1 MTLASALA
9 PLHRWRAALN
19 RNTGR
24 AVWRRVGKPLAWTAG
39 GYVVLQVVLALAVP
53 WAVRGPVLA
62 AGADALGRPMA
73 VDRVRFNPFKLAL
86 SVEGLRVQDAA
97 PSAQTFVNVKRVWVD
112 LSASSLW
119 RLAPVLDHLHVDA
132 PRIHLTRGEDG
143 RFDMAD
149 LLQKLA
155 DRPPA
160 PPNAQPARFA
170 LHDLVVR
177 GGELHVEDIQQGT
190 HHAVQQIEFSLPYVA
205 SFKGDEDTAIKPL
218 LSAQVHGG
226 DLRLGA
232 ETRPFTATRA
242 TTLHLTLKGLNLASA
257 LKGLPALAPWQV
269 EQGTLDT
276 QWQLTLSAVP
286 PGAAGAPANG
296 LTVLAKAQ
304 VQLHQMALSNR
315 QGDRLAW
322 TNWHAGTDQL
332 SVHLR
337 PDGLQWQLAD
347 GQLGLRQLSWRDA
360 PQAVPALALSTL
372 KATQLKADSQERV
385 LDVGRLQWD
394 GLQVQAHRTADGQ
407 LNLLALLGRLP
418 TGTPAKTA
426 TAMVVSSPA
435 APASAP
441 AAPASGAASA
451 NATAPLTPPAAV
463 AVVPAQAPAPPW
475 QIHLAEVRLSGTGA
489 QWHDEAAKPVVKLGV
504 KNLEGEIDG
513 LSTRADAPALRYR
526 LQTELESGGTLA
538 FKGTAQPTPRTLAG
552 EVQLTGLNLALAQPY
567 LAQALNLQL
576 SKGRLDVQGQLQ
588 LEAPANA
595 EMRLGF
601 KGQAAVDE
609 LYTREPD
616 TQDDFLRW
624 KRLAATDVDIAVAP
638 LALSAKDRVRVGQ
651 IALQDLYAKVVINP
665 AGRINL
671 QDILRLSAKPAAA
684 ARAPGQ
690 PAAAPTG
697 EPSKAATA
705 GPQIEIGGVKIAGGR
720 LNFSDQFVKP
730 SYTANITDLKGTVS
744 AVGSQ
749 SPPAKLALQG
759 RVEGDAPITIEGQLD
774 PFGAGLFADITAKA
788 RGIDLPTLSPY
799 STKYAGYPIQRGKLS
814 LEVHYRIDNGKLEAD
829 NNVFLDQ
836 LTFGE
841 RVDSP
846 TATELPV
853 LFAVSLLKNSRGEIN
868 LRLPVSGSLNDPQ
881 FSIGAVIKDALGNLL
896 QRAVTA
902 PFRLL
907 ASLFDGSSAGDIS
920 VADFALGTAELTP
933 ESLARLSKLSQAL
946 LERPALKLDITA
958 HVDPVAELGAL
969 RRARLMAQLQA
980 ERAQANPSE
989 TAVDPDPVR
998 WGERDYTLWLQ
1009 RVYDNTS
1016 LPGKPRNL
1024 IGLSK
1029 KIPVADMESLLMA
1042 ATVVSDDEWYAL
1054 AQERARAARK
1064 ALTDQ
1069 VPSERVFTLAP
1080 VIQANSKSNA
1090 PTSPGEPTAE
1100 KTCTAACAAFSLH

>member
-19 RNTGR
+19 RDTGR
-24 AVWRRVGKPLAWTAG
+24 TVWRRVRKPLAWTLG
-39 GYVVLQVVLALAVP
+39 GYLLLQGVLALAVP
-53 WAVRGPVLA
+53 WAVRGPALS
-62 AGADALGRPMA
+62 AGAEALGRPVA

-86 SVEGLRVQDAA
+86 SVEGLRVQDTA
-97 PSAQTFVNVKRVWVD
+97 PSTETFVNVKRLWVD

-119 RLAPVLDHLHVDA
+119 RWAPVIDHLHVDA
-132 PRIHLTRGEDG
+132 PRFQLTRGEDG
-143 RFDMAD
+143 RFDIAD
-149 LLQKLA
+149 LLQKLS

-160 PPNAQPARFA
+160 PPDAPPARFA
-170 LHDLVVR
+170 LHDLVVH
-177 GGELHVEDIQQGT
+177 GGEVHVEDRQQRT
-190 HHAVQQIEFSLPYVA
+190 HHAVQQIEFKLPYVA
-205 SFKGDEDTAIKPL
+205 SFKGEHDTAIKPL

-226 DLRLGA
+226 ELRLGA
-232 ETRPFTATRA
+232 ETKPFTATRA

-276 QWQLTLSAVP
+276 QWQLTLRAAE
-286 PGAAGAPANG
+286 PGAGGATQTEG

-304 VQLHQMALSNR
+304 VQLHRMALSNR

-322 TNWHAGTDQL
+322 QEWHAGSDQL
-332 SVHLR
+332 TVHLH
-337 PDGLQWQLAD
+337 PDGLQWQVAE
-347 GQLGLRQLSWRDA
+347 GQLGLRELSWRDA

-372 KATQLKADSQERV
+372 KVTQLKAGSRERV
-385 LDVGRLQWD
+385 LGLGQVRWD
-394 GLQVQAHRTADGQ
+394 GLQVQAHRAADGQ
-407 LNLLALLGRLP
+407 LNLLAMLNRLP
-418 TGTPAKTA
+418 TGTPAKA
-426 TAMVVSSPA
+426 APVVVSSPA
-435 APASAP
+435 QPASAASTASAPSALNTPTTAATPVTPRVP
-441 AAPASGAASA
+441 AAP
-451 NATAPLTPPAAV
+451 TAPWQVDV
-463 AVVPAQAPAPPW
+463 AQ
-475 QIHLAEVRLSGTGA
+475 VRLSGTGA

-504 KNLEGEIDG
+504 KNLEGEVDA
-513 LSTRADAPALRYR
+513 LSTRPDAPALRYR
-526 LQTELESGGTLA
+526 LQTELDSGGTLA
-538 FKGTAQPTPRTLAG
+538 FKGTAQPGPRTLAT

-567 LAQALNLQL
+567 LAQALKLQL
-576 SKGRLDVQGQLQ
+576 SKGRLDVQGQLN

-601 KGQAAVDE
+601 KGQAAIDE

-624 KRLAATDVDIAVAP
+624 KRLAATDIDIAVAP
-638 LALSAKDRVRVGQ
+638 LALSAKDRVRIGQ

-671 QDILRLSAKPAAA
+671 QDILRMPAKPAAS
-684 ARAPGQ
+684 ARAPS
-690 PAAAPTG
+690 PPEAAPTSAA
-697 EPSKAATA
+697 SKPTPQ
-705 GPQIEIGGVKIAGGR
+705 GPQIEIGGIKIAGGR

-730 SYTANITDLKGTVS
+730 NYTANITDLKGTVS
-744 AVGSQ
+744 AVGTK
-749 SPPAKLALQG
+749 SPPAQLALQG
-759 RVEGDAPITIEGQLD
+759 RVEGDAPITIQGQLD
-774 PFGAGLFADITAKA
+774 PLGDGLFADITAKA

-814 LEVHYRIDNGKLEAD
+814 LEVHYRIQNGKLEAD

-881 FSIGAVIKDALGNLL
+881 FSLGEVLKNALGNLL

-907 ASLFDGSSAGDIS
+907 ASMFGGGSAGDFS
-920 VADFALGTAELTP
+920 AADFTPGTAELTA
-933 ESLARLSKLSQAL
+933 ESLPRLAKLSQAL
-946 LERPALKLDITA
+946 VERPALRLDITA

-980 ERAQANPSE
+980 ERAKANPTE
-989 TAVDPDPVR
+989 TGVDADPVR

-1009 RVYDNTS
+1009 RVYDSAS

-1024 IGLSK
+1024 IGVSK

-1054 AQERARAARK
+1054 AQERARAVRK
-1064 ALTDQ
+1064 ALTEQ

-1080 VIQANSKSNA
+1080 VIQANAQSNA
-1090 PTSPGEPTAE
+1090 PTPQADPSAE
-1100 KTCTAACAAFSLH
+1100 KICTAACAAFSLH